1 MKVAKYIL
9 AVITLLLSVYA
20 FIDKRI
26 LFGIMLLIIGALI
39 LPPISD
45 KLKEKFSFWKNRI
58 VRYVS
63 LFVLLMI
70 GATNLPPA
78 RDTTIINYIQK
89 ETNDKA
95 LNELKK
101 LESVGN
107 DLGSSSAMAN
117 PKEFLNKKGK
127 NTIVFDPKFDFSKAT
142 NYLKE
147 DNENGAIKNLVIEFE
162 FDSNNS
168 ITSKRTIITYSKKG
182 EVTYPNNEIPAISTL
197 IDYQA
202 METYRKT
209 LAQEKE
215 RAKEK
220 ERLNKQQAEEQEK
233 KKKLLASFETCDFG
247 GEQTYIIPELDAGTL
262 YTALEDNF
270 EFTTDKS
277 LKNGVV
283 DYLCT
288 REMSR
293 KFDYKVRIMGC
304 SPYKIIGVTAAAIDY
319 GIGQNEVM
327 GFIRY
332 IAISTCRENDVE
344 VVRNWVEANIG
355 NESSEKTI
363 GGITFLLSHSGRST
377 TLQVSVEEKNIL
389 AN

>member
-45 KLKEKFSFWKNRI
+45 KLKEKFSFWNNRI

-63 LFVLLMI
+63 LLILLMI

-78 RDTTIINYIQK
+78 RDTTLINYIQK
-89 ETNDKA
+89 ETNDKT

-127 NTIVFDPKFDFSKAT
+127 NTIVFDPKFDFSKAA

-147 DNENGAIKNLVIEFE
+147 DNENGAIKNLVIEFD
-162 FDSNNS
+162 FDSNNT

-182 EVTYPNNEIPAISTL
+182 EITYPNNEIPAVSTL

-202 METYRKT
+202 METYKKV

-215 RAKEK
+215 RAKE
-220 ERLNKQQAEEQEK
+220 EEILNKQQAAEQEK
-233 KKKLLASFETCDFG
+233 KKKLLASFETCDFVG
-247 GEQTYIIPELDAGTL
+247 QKSYIIPDLNGANL
-262 YTALEDNF
+262 YTVLQSDFGFTVSKNF
-270 EFTTDKS
+270 
-277 LKNGVV
+277 KNGV
-283 DYLCT
+283 DYFCT
-288 REMSR
+288 KEMPR
-293 KFDYKVRIMGC
+293 KFDYKVNIIGC
-304 SPYKIIGVTAAAIDY
+304 SPSEIIGVTAAAIDY
-319 GIGQNEVM
+319 GIGHNEIM

-332 IAISTCRENDVE
+332 IAISTCRKNDVE
-344 VVRNWVEANIG
+344 AVRNWVEANIG
-355 NESSEKTI
+355 NESSETTI

-377 TLQVSVEEKNIL
+377 TLQVSVGEKNIL

>member
-9 AVITLLLSVYA
+9 AVIVLLLSVYA

-26 LFGIMLLIIGALI
+26 LFGIMLLAIGALI

-45 KLKEKFSFWKNRI
+45 KLKEKFSFWNNRI

-78 RDTTIINYIQK
+78 RDTTLINYIQK

-127 NTIVFDPKFDFSKAT
+127 STMVFDPKFDFSKAT

-147 DNENGAIKNLVIEFE
+147 DNENGAIQNLVVEFD
-162 FDSNNS
+162 FDSNNA

-202 METYRKT
+202 METYKKT
-209 LAQEKE
+209 LAQENE
-215 RAKEK
+215 RAKEE

-233 KKKLLASFETCDFG
+233 KKKLLASFETCDFL
-247 GEQTYIIPELDAGTL
+247 GEKTYIIPDFNGANL
-262 YTALEDNF
+262 YTALESDF
-270 EFTTDKS
+270 GFKIDKN
-277 LKNGVV
+277 LKNGV
-283 DYLCT
+283 DYFCT
-288 REMSR
+288 KEISR
-293 KFDYKVRIMGC
+293 KLDYKVRMIGC

-319 GIGQNEVM
+319 GIGQKEILSFVQ
-327 GFIRY
+327 Y
-332 IAISTCRENDVE
+332 IAASTCREDDVE

-355 NESSEKTI
+355 NESSETTI

>member
-1 MKVAKYIL
+1 MKVAKYVL
-9 AVITLLLSVYA
+9 AVITLILSVYA

-26 LFGIMLLIIGALI
+26 LFGIMLLAIGALI

-63 LFVLLMI
+63 LLVLLMI

-78 RDTTIINYIQK
+78 RDTTLINYIQK

-107 DLGSSSAMAN
+107 DLGSSSAIAN

-127 NTIVFDPKFDFSKAT
+127 NTMVFDPKFDFSKAT

-147 DNENGAIKNLVIEFE
+147 DNENGAIQNLVVEFD
-162 FDSNNS
+162 FDSNNA

-182 EVTYPNNEIPAISTL
+182 EVAYPNNEIPAISTL

-209 LAQEKE
+209 LAQENE
-215 RAKEK
+215 RAKEE

-233 KKKLLASFETCDFG
+233 KKKLLESFETCDFL
-247 GEQTYIIPELDAGTL
+247 GEQTYVIPDFNGANL
-262 YTALEDNF
+262 YTALESDF
-270 EFTTDKS
+270 GFKIDKN
-277 LKNGVV
+277 LKNGV
-283 DYLCT
+283 DYFCT
-288 REMSR
+288 KEISR
-293 KFDYKVRIMGC
+293 KLDYKVRMIGC

-319 GIGQNEVM
+319 GIGQKEILSFVQ
-327 GFIRY
+327 Y
-332 IAISTCRENDVE
+332 IAASTCREDDVE

-355 NESSEKTI
+355 NESTETTI
-363 GGITFLLSHSGRST
+363 GGITFLLSHSGHST

>member
-45 KLKEKFSFWKNRI
+45 KLKEKFSFWNNRI

-63 LFVLLMI
+63 LLILLMI

-117 PKEFLNKKGK
+117 PKEFLNEKGK
-127 NTIVFDPKFDFSKAT
+127 NTMVFDPKFDFSKAT

-147 DNENGAIKNLVIEFE
+147 DNENGVIQNLVVEFE
-162 FDSNNS
+162 FDSNNT

-202 METYRKT
+202 METYKKT

-215 RAKEK
+215 RLAEEKRLAKQK
-220 ERLNKQQAEEQEK
+220 EEQEK
-233 KKKLLASFETCDFG
+233 QLEKQRKEREERIEKFKDNCFSAWDGYHRDLVKYVKGLMNDPKSFEHVNT
-247 GEQTYIIPELDAGTL
+247 TYVMTNDGYAIINMVYRGRN
-262 YTALEDNF
+262 AL
-270 EFTTDKS
+270 
-277 LKNGVV
+277 
-283 DYLCT
+283 
-288 REMSR
+288 
-293 KFDYKVRIMGC
+293 
-304 SPYKIIGVTAAAIDY
+304 
-319 GIGQNEVM
+319 
-327 GFIRY
+327 
-332 IAISTCRENDVE
+332 
-344 VVRNWVEANIG
+344 
-355 NESSEKTI
+355 
-363 GGITFLLSHSGRST
+363 GGIVTESIKAKIDPLDCSII
-377 TLQVSVEEKNIL
+377 QIIE
-389 AN
+389 

>member
-1 MKVAKYIL
+1 MKVVKYVL
-9 AVITLLLSVYA
+9 AVITLILSVYA

-26 LFGIMLLIIGALI
+26 LFGIMLLAIGALI

-63 LFVLLMI
+63 LLVLLMI

-78 RDTTIINYIQK
+78 RDTTLINYIQK

-101 LESVGN
+101 FESVGN

-127 NTIVFDPKFDFSKAT
+127 NTMVFDPKFDFSKAT

-147 DNENGAIKNLVIEFE
+147 DNENGAIQNLVVEFD
-162 FDSNNS
+162 FDSNNA

-202 METYRKT
+202 METYKKV

-215 RAKEK
+215 RAKE
-220 ERLNKQQAEEQEK
+220 EEILNKQQAAEQEK
-233 KKKLLASFETCDFG
+233 KKKLLASFETCDFVG
-247 GEQTYIIPELDAGTL
+247 QKSYIIPDLNGANL
-262 YTALEDNF
+262 YTVLQSDFGFTVSKNF
-270 EFTTDKS
+270 
-277 LKNGVV
+277 KNGV
-283 DYLCT
+283 DYFCT
-288 REMSR
+288 KEMPR
-293 KFDYKVRIMGC
+293 KFDYKVNIIGC
-304 SPYKIIGVTAAAIDY
+304 SPSEIIGVTAAAIDY
-319 GIGQNEVM
+319 GIGHNEIM

-332 IAISTCRENDVE
+332 IAISTCRKNDVE
-344 VVRNWVEANIG
+344 AVRNWVEANIG
-355 NESSEKTI
+355 NESSETTI
-363 GGITFLLSHSGRST
+363 GGITFLLSHSGHST

>member
-9 AVITLLLSVYA
+9 AVIVLLLSVYA

-26 LFGIMLLIIGALI
+26 LFGIMLLAIGVLI

-45 KLKEKFSFWKNRI
+45 KLKEKFSFWENRI

-63 LFVLLMI
+63 LLVLLMI

-78 RDTTIINYIQK
+78 RDTTLINYIQK

-107 DLGSSSAMAN
+107 DLGSSFAMAN

-147 DNENGAIKNLVIEFE
+147 DNENGAIQNLVVEFD
-162 FDSNNS
+162 FDSNNA

-202 METYRKT
+202 METYKKT
-209 LAQEKE
+209 LAQENE
-215 RAKEK
+215 RAKEE

-233 KKKLLASFETCDFG
+233 KKKLLASFETCDFL
-247 GEQTYIIPELDAGTL
+247 GEKTYIIPDFNGANL
-262 YTALEDNF
+262 YTALESDF
-270 EFTTDKS
+270 GFKIDKN
-277 LKNGVV
+277 LKNGV
-283 DYLCT
+283 DYFCT
-288 REMSR
+288 KEISR
-293 KFDYKVRIMGC
+293 KLDYKVRMIGC

-319 GIGQNEVM
+319 GIGQKEILSFVQ
-327 GFIRY
+327 Y
-332 IAISTCRENDVE
+332 IAASTCREDDVE

-355 NESSEKTI
+355 NEGSETTI
-363 GGITFLLSHSGRST
+363 GGITFLLSHSGHST